1 MVGLSAHKSEQ
12 AQGDSEGQG
21 GLACYIQ
28 SMGLQRHDSMTG
40 KQQKR
45 NIIEVGKHA
54 GIEFLK
60 ISTGN
65 SHVF

>member
-1 MVGLSAHKSEQ
+1 ML
-12 AQGDSEGQG
+12 
-21 GLACYIQ
+21 Q
-28 SMGLQRHDSMTG
+28 SMGLQRHDSLTE

-60 ISTGN
+60 ISTDN